1 MSIKTTI
8 QIKDIIKAILLLVL
22 IIFLYLF
29 AFSKAVFEDEYK
41 VLFAAQVIRFF
52 YLLPALIVFTIGYIF
67 YVVSLFNSK
76 LRKISK
82 KIFILSFSVFG
93 IMSIITLVSSAV
105 PGTRAKAVDYAN
117 YFTTQQFVGLNE

>member
-52 YLLPALIVFTIGYIF
+52 YLLPALIVFTIGIYF
-67 YVVSLFNSK
+67 LCRFSL
-76 LRKISK
+76 
-82 KIFILSFSVFG
+82 
-93 IMSIITLVSSAV
+93 
-105 PGTRAKAVDYAN
+105 
-117 YFTTQQFVGLNE
+117 